1 MKKLM
6 TLLSAAAVAF
16 GLQAAD
22 TGTSFEGMDAGDL
35 DITSSTGELAEGT
48 SGYWETNGNAQ
59 VSLKVVNGISRQHI
73 PAQTQLWPS
82 QYAGEDQE
90 RYLEVST
97 PFGNPAARHVKS
109 NGSGQSIDTGFYFDS
124 LVKFTA
130 FDEDPMT
137 TAVTNDFEG
146 AKIAVWVK
154 EVCDANEVVVGT
166 NLYVRAGSLGGDPQ
180 TYNCGRLRDPDAW
193 HRLTIKAIRS
203 IYKGDGEAVPGFV
216 VFVDNAYRYAVY
228 PEEYALTGIVEEN
241 LADAYSGFYGAAALF
256 PSMVQGDPSAT
267 YLSSVSF
274 DGKGEVDDL
283 VFTDTVPFDAAKDAR
298 FVTVS
303 WDADDVEAISIDGEA
318 KTVSDEVAKL
328 IFTSSFTPAISVTY
342 KEGKLAGTWTGTATI
357 EGETVTFDEADQTC
371 VIVADDAAASFKG
384 VPYADLADAVDAAN
398 ATTVPSVPS
407 PVLKLFGTTSKDEIA
422 IETANGEVA
431 IELDL
436 NGQTVGAI
444 TGLTPLSIV
453 DSVGTGVVEGEVY
466 FDASGSIAAGTYKAN
481 VSFGAAGAITG
492 GKFLASENTAS
503 ELNPF
508 APQGKEFVEGTG
520 DDTGYLVLGNEAV
533 KYTIKFISGEGSTTN
548 EYEIAA
554 GAAVNAPTAA
564 EVVGKEFSAWD
575 PAVVTPAA
583 ADATYTAVYT
593 YTQYTITYKNAD
605 GTAFTSWAQNYAAPN
620 SFTIERAVALPGAE
634 DVELGAVG
642 VSFESWTNAVGTV
655 VASTQGLT
663 ANLEVFAKLVSGGS
677 GGWVADP
684 AQIDQGKTAAQQYPA
699 LAKSPLAGT
708 DAKALTTWA
717 QSQTDSVSIADV
729 ANAAEDSDIY
739 DAYLLNCD
747 VGDVEDARA
756 DFVPS
761 ISIVDGVVTV
771 TAPTA
776 PQGGFNGTLNKKG
789 SADLEHWYDANTNE
803 GYNFFKYE
811 LVP

>member
-73 PAQTQLWPS
+73 SAQTTYWPS

-109 NGSGQSIDTGFYFDS
+109 NGSGQPIDTGFYFDS

-130 FDEDPMT
+130 FDEDPTT

-146 AKIAVWVK
+146 AKIAVWLQ
-154 EVCDANEVVVGT
+154 EDCENDVVTGT
-166 NLYVRAGSLGGDPQ
+166 NIYVRAGSLLPGGHPQ
-180 TYNCGRLRDPDAW
+180 TYNCGRLEDPDAW

-216 VFVDNAYRYAVY
+216 VFVDNSYRHAVY
-228 PEEYALTGIVEEN
+228 PAEYALTGIVEKN
-241 LADAYSGFYGAAALF
+241 LADAYSGFYGGSALF

-283 VFTDTVPFDAAKDAR
+283 VFTDTVPFEAAKDTR

-303 WDADDVEAISIDGEA
+303 WDADDVEAISIAGEA

-328 IFTSSFTPAISVTY
+328 KFTRSFTPAISVTY

-384 VPYADLADAVDAAN
+384 VPYATLAGAIAAAEEAS
-398 ATTVPSVPS
+398 ATLPP
-407 PVLKLFGTTSKDEIA
+407 PVLKLYDTSASDDIEIA
-422 IETANGEVA
+422 PNALIV
-431 IELDL
+431 IDL
-436 NGQTVGAI
+436 NGQEIGGISTKDALQI
-444 TGLTPLSIV
+444 I
-453 DSVGTGVVEGEVY
+453 DSVGGGTVKGEVY
-466 FDASGSIAAGTYKAN
+466 LGEESVINAGTFDEMVTLGDGSVIN
-481 VSFGAAGAITG
+481 GGRFIFDLNEGQVEEFAAEGY
-492 GKFLASENTAS
+492 
-503 ELNPF
+503 
-508 APQGKEFVEGTG
+508 EFVAGSGVDE
-520 DDTGYLVLGNEAV
+520 GYLVLVEKAEEVDFAV
-533 KYTIKFISGEGSTTN
+533 SAGANSYVSEVIVNGFDVTTAVTNGTQTVVSSNATWSVTFTANDGYEFDGGLTTTN
-548 EYEIAA
+548 FTGTAE
-554 GAAVNAPTAA
+554 AAVDLTGP
-564 EVVGKEFSAWD
+564 
-575 PAVVTPAA
+575 
-583 ADATYTAVYT
+583 DATK
-593 YTQYTITYKNAD
+593 Q
-605 GTAFTSWAQNYAAPN
+605 
-620 SFTIERAVALPGAE
+620 
-634 DVELGAVG
+634 
-642 VSFESWTNAVGTV
+642 
-655 VASTQGLT
+655 QG
-663 ANLEVFAKLVSGGS
+663 
-677 GGWVADP
+677 GGWVDP
-684 AQIDQGKTAAQQYPA
+684 EKIPENTEAGDQYPE
-699 LAKSPLAGT
+699 LADSELAET
-708 DAKALTTWA
+708 DAKKLTEWA
-717 QSQTDSVSIADV
+717 DTYTVGIEAVAAAVPNSV
-729 ANAAEDSDIY
+729 IY
-739 DAYLLNCD
+739 DAYLLGCEPTAAA
-747 VGDVEDARA
+747 VAEAKA

-761 ISIVDGVVTV
+761 IAIVDGEVVVTEPV
-771 TAPTA
+771 
-776 PQGGFNGTLNKKG
+776 GDYNGRLNKKG
-789 SADLEHWYDANTNE
+789 SADLTNWHDANESNA
-803 GYNFFKYE
+803 GYNFFKFE